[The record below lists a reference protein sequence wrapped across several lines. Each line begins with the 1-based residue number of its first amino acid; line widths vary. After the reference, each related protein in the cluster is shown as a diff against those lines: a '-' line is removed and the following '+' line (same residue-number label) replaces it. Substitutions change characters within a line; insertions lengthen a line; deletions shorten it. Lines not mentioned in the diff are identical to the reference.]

1 MSKLSN
7 VWVFSDNATRLSEV
21 VAGGLEL
28 GEKVSAFVIGSDEV
42 ANAYAFGATEVYCL
56 GDYDPSKIVEN
67 YAKTIAKVISSSEGK
82 SMVLL
87 PGTRRC
93 KALASLLGLELN
105 AGVVTEVSS
114 IEVAEEGVKCKHMS
128 YGGLAISEELIKT
141 DVSIVVIASGVY
153 EGREADFSKSGE
165 AKLLD
170 FVQSNNNIKC
180 INRFEKESS
189 SVDLNKAKR
198 IVAIGRGIA
207 KEEDI
212 KIAEELCNVIGAE
225 IGCSRPIAEGEKWM
239 EHERYIGISSVMAK
253 PEIYFAVG
261 ISGQIQHMV
270 GAKDSQI
277 IVVVNK
283 DKNAPIFD
291 YADYGIVGDL
301 YKVLPTLINAFKQ

>member
-7 VWVFSDNATRLSEV
+7 VWVFCDTSARLPEV
-21 VAGGLEL
+21 IAGGLEL
-28 GEKVSAFVIGSDEV
+28 GERVSAFVIGSDEV
-42 ANAYAFGATEVYCL
+42 AKAYAFGATEVYCL
-56 GDYDPSKIVEN
+56 GEYDSSKIVEN
-67 YAKTIAKVISSSEGK
+67 YTKTIAQVIASSKEK

-87 PGTRRC
+87 PGSKRC
-93 KALASLLGLELN
+93 KALASLLGVELN
-105 AGVVTEVSS
+105 AGVVTEVSN
-114 IEVAEEGVKCKHMS
+114 IEIEEAGVKCKHMA
-128 YGGLAISEELIKT
+128 YGGLAVSEELIKT
-141 DVSIVVIASGVY
+141 DVSIVVISSGVF
-153 EGREADFSKSGE
+153 EAKEADNSKTAE
-165 AKLLD
+165 AKLVD
-170 FVQSNNNIKC
+170 FVESNNNIKC
-180 INRFEKESS
+180 VDRFAKEGS

-212 KIAEELCNVIGAE
+212 KIAEELCTVIEAE
-225 IGCSRPIAEGEKWM
+225 LGCSRPIAEGEKWM

-253 PEIYFAVG
+253 PEIYFAIG

-277 IVVVNK
+277 IVAVNK

-301 YKVLPTLINAFKQ
+301 YKVVPALVNALKQ

>member
-7 VWVFSDNATRLSEV
+7 IWVFSDTSARLPEV
-21 VAGGLEL
+21 IAGGLEL
-28 GEKVSAFVIGSDEV
+28 GENVSALVIGSEQVSD
-42 ANAYAFGATEVYCL
+42 AYAYGANEVYNL
-56 GDYDPSKIVEN
+56 GEYDSSKIVEN
-67 YAKTIAKVISSSEGK
+67 YSKTIAKVIAAGEGK
-82 SMVLL
+82 SLVLM
-87 PGTRRC
+87 PGTKRC
-93 KALASLLGLELN
+93 KALASLLGAELN
-105 AGVVTEVSS
+105 VGVVTEVSN
-114 IEVAEEGVKCKHMS
+114 IEIDEAGVKCKHLA

-141 DVSIVVIASGVY
+141 NVSIAVISGGLY
-153 EGREADFSKSGE
+153 EGKEIDTSKSGE
-165 AKLLD
+165 AKVVD
-170 FVQSNNNIKC
+170 FVENNSGVKC
-180 INRFEKESS
+180 INRLPKEGS

-212 KIAEELCNVIGAE
+212 KIAEELCSLFDAE
-225 IGCSRPIAEGEKWM
+225 LGCSRPIAEGEKWM

-277 IVVVNK
+277 IVAVNK

-301 YKVLPTLINAFKQ
+301 YTILPAVINALKQ

>member
-7 VWVFSDNATRLSEV
+7 VWVFSDASERLAEV
-21 VAGGLEL
+21 IAGGLEL
-28 GEKVSAFVIGSDEV
+28 GEKVSAIVIGSENAAAAYSLG
-42 ANAYAFGATEVYCL
+42 ANEVYCI
-56 GDYDPSKIVEN
+56 GEFDSSKIVEN
-67 YAKTIAKVISSSEGK
+67 YTKTIAKVISSNEEK
-82 SMVLL
+82 SLVLM
-87 PGTRRC
+87 PGTKRC
-93 KALASLLGLELN
+93 KALSSLLGVALN

-114 IEVAEEGVKCKHMS
+114 IDVQEDGVKCKHMA

-141 DVSIVVIASGVY
+141 DVAIAVISGGVY
-153 EGREADFSKSGE
+153 EAVEADTSKSGE
-165 AKLLD
+165 AKSVD
-170 FVQSNNNIKC
+170 FEECTNSIKC
-180 INRFEKESS
+180 IERRAKEGS

-212 KIAEELCNVIGAE
+212 KIAEELCSVVEAE
-225 IGCSRPIAEGEKWM
+225 LGCSRPIAEGEKWM

-277 IVVVNK
+277 IVAVNK

-301 YKVLPTLINAFKQ
+301 YKVVPAVINALK

>member
-1 MSKLSN
+1 MNKLSN
-7 VWVFSDNATRLSEV
+7 VWVFSDASSRLAEV
-21 VAGGLEL
+21 IAGGLEL

-42 ANAYAFGATEVYCL
+42 TNAYALGATEVYCL
-56 GDYDPSKIVEN
+56 GEYDSSKIVESYVN
-67 YAKTIAKVISSSEGK
+67 TIAKVIAMGEGK
-82 SMVLL
+82 SLVLM

-93 KALASLLGLELN
+93 KALASLLGAKLD
-105 AGVVTEVSS
+105 AGVVTEVSN
-114 IEVAEEGVKCKHMS
+114 IEVNDDGVKCKHMA

-141 DVSIVVIASGVY
+141 DVAITVIAGGVY
-153 EGREADFSKSGE
+153 EGSEADSSKTGE
-165 AKLLD
+165 AKSVD
-170 FVQSNNNIKC
+170 FEETTNSIKC
-180 INRFEKESS
+180 IDRRPKEGS

-212 KIAEELCNVIGAE
+212 KIAEELCSAMEAE
-225 IGCSRPIAEGEKWM
+225 LGCSRPIAEGEKWM

-277 IVVVNK
+277 IVAVNK

-301 YKVLPTLINAFKQ
+301 YTILPAVINALKQ